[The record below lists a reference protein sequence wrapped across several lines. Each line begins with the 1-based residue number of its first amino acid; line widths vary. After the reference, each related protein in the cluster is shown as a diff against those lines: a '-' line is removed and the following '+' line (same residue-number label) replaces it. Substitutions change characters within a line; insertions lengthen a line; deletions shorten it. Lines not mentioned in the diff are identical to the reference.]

1 MQPIRVS
8 IVEVDQPI
16 RSRENLKCCGQFN
29 DRTLIGQNPKR
40 EEKSGLSRKAQHWI
54 FRLRD

>member
-16 RSRENLKCCGQFN
+16 RSREKLKCCGQFN
-29 DRTLIGQNPKR
+29 DRTLIGQNPRGKIQK
-40 EEKSGLSRKAQHWI
+40 EEKRA
-54 FRLRD
+54 D